1 MHKGILKTGIF
12 FCIMS
17 VVLGAFATHGLKDRL
32 SNSSLIIFETGI
44 RYQFYH
50 SFALLITAMLYKE
63 YQNYYIIHS
72 ARFFIAGIILFSGS
86 LYLLAMLLPAF
97 TFVGIVTPLGGI
109 SFIMGWFMLFRA
121 IRKKVN

>member
-12 FCIMS
+12 FCILS
-17 VVLGAFATHGLKDRL
+17 VVMGAFATHGLKDRL

-72 ARFFIAGIILFSGS
+72 SRFFIAGIILFSGS

-97 TFVGIVTPLGGI
+97 TFVGIITPLGGI
-109 SFIMGWFMLFRA
+109 SFIIGWFMLFRA
-121 IRKKVN
+121 IQKKVK